1 VPDCTILLTISH
13 FTVHSVP
20 IRDMVEEQQ
29 PVMVTRKEDNADP
42 TIIQNNLEA
51 SEFTHELTS
60 AALPSYLK
68 DLYTNFNL
76 QVDQKIL

>member
-1 VPDCTILLTISH
+1 
-13 FTVHSVP
+13 
-20 IRDMVEEQQ
+20 
-29 PVMVTRKEDNADP
+29 MVTRKEDNADP

-68 DLYTNFNL
+68 DLYTNFNFPSGSKNTL
-76 QVDQKIL
+76 KG